1 MTANQ
6 IQTVSITRRRN
17 AILWV
22 AQVLLAAFFLFA
34 AMPKLMGDPTAVKMF
49 GTIGFG
55 QWFRYL
61 TGSCEL
67 AGAIGLL
74 VPRLSGVAALGLAG
88 VMVGATIT
96 NFFLPGMAAAAVPTV
111 LLGVG
116 FVLIARARWTQ
127 TRALVRM
134 IRRR

>member
-6 IQTVSITRRRN
+6 IQTVPVARRRTV
-17 AILWV
+17 ILRV
-22 AQVLLAAFFLFA
+22 VQIALAAFFIMA

-49 GTIGFG
+49 GDIGFG

-96 NFFLPGMAAAAVPTV
+96 NFALPGMAAASVATV
-111 LLGVG
+111 LLGVV

-134 IRRR
+134 IRR